1 MALTTRGEHRRVEL
15 RAPGRTITSTPAKP
29 ATIAIQRPA
38 SSFSPRNEALTSA
51 MISGTEKKI
60 DEVTVSCRYCSAQK
74 LMPVI
79 AMNISARTQVPAQ
92 VAGAHQRQSLE
103 REQHHAGDQH
113 VGGEAQPDHHDHRHA
128 PTSHLALPSS
138 SENSR

>member
-1 MALTTRGEHRRVEL
+1 M
-15 RAPGRTITSTPAKP
+15 
-29 ATIAIQRPA
+29 
-38 SSFSPRNEALTSA
+38 
-51 MISGTEKKI
+51 SGTEKKI

-79 AMNISARTQVPAQ
+79 AMNIAARSMCHRRCVVLIRETPLTGKSTMPANTAC
-92 VAGAHQRQSLE
+92 VANRSQTTMITGM
-103 REQHHAGDQH
+103 
-113 VGGEAQPDHHDHRHA
+113 P